1 MKVVVPWPV
10 ADQQSAPMPDGVELV
25 PWIDGDP
32 PDDALDAPFMMAP
45 YSAGRPGRLARFTG
59 LQVLLSQSAGVDWVI
74 SQVPD
79 GVVLCD
85 ASGVHDRSTSEWV
98 LTAIL
103 ASIREIPR
111 FVRQQ
116 DEHLWQSKD
125 TTELA
130 GRRVLIVGYGS
141 IGSAIERRLA
151 GFEVEITK
159 VARRARAGV
168 HSIDELPELLP
179 YADVV
184 VVIVPLTDET
194 RGLVDAGFLARLPDG
209 ALLVNASRGPVVDAG
224 ALLAELHSGRIT
236 AAVDVTEEE
245 PLPADNPLWSAP
257 GLLLTPHV
265 GGDTTNYRGR
275 LHSLVRDQV
284 VRHLAGEPLVNVV
297 QDGY

>member
-10 ADQQSAPMPDGVELV
+10 ADQQSASMPDDVELV
-25 PWIDGDP
+25 SWIDGDP
-32 PDDALDAPFMMAP
+32 PAEALDAPFVMAP
-45 YSAGRPGRLARFTG
+45 YSAGKPGRLAMFTD
-59 LQVLLSQSAGVDWVI
+59 LQVVLTQSAGVDWVL
-74 SQVPD
+74 SQVPP

-103 ASIREIPR
+103 ASIRQIPR

-116 DEHLWQSKD
+116 DAHVWQAKD

-168 HSIDELPELLP
+168 HSIDELPGLLP
-179 YADVV
+179 HADVV
-184 VVIVPLTDET
+184 VVIVPLTDQT
-194 RGLVDAGFLARLPDG
+194 RGLVDAGFLAGLPDG
-209 ALLVNASRGPVVDAG
+209 ALLVKASRGPVVDAD

-236 AAVDVTEEE
+236 AAIDVTDQE
-245 PLPADNPLWSAP
+245 PLPADDPLWLAP
-257 GLLLTPHV
+257 GLLLTPHI

-284 VRHLAGEPLVNVV
+284 VRHLAGEPLANVV
-297 QDGY
+297 ENGY